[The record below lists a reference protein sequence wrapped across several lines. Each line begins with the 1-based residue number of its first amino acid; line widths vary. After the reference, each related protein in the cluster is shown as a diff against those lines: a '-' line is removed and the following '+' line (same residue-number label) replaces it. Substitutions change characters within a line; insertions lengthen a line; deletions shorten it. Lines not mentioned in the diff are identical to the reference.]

1 MANPFQNLVGKTDQ
15 LAKQPRMTDE
25 VKKQDKFFDVDD
37 LAKELKLEEEEKDE
51 IKKENQEQLKTDL
64 GIFDN
69 LMAYLKPDDYKD
81 EEVSNDKDQ

>member
-1 MANPFQNLVGKTDQ
+1 
-15 LAKQPRMTDE
+15 MTDE